1 MQHTIRNL
9 DKSSIPKLSTN
20 KATAII
26 IWLIGAW
33 LTAQTLSQLGVQQPV
48 NIIVGLAIQFA
59 LTRAESPI
67 WRGKGF
73 PKMGIAAT
81 IVDVAVNSAG
91 AWPYIKQ
98 LGNTD
103 FWNMMQ
109 DLMKSDSDPTLAT
122 LVVLVVAVGAFT
134 ACAAEYF
141 WNLQE

>member
-1 MQHTIRNL
+1 MNTTMNKL
-9 DKSSIPKLSTN
+9 NTAKLSTN
-20 KATAII
+20 KATSVI

-33 LTAQTLSQLGVQQPV
+33 LTAQTLHQLNIPYPV

-81 IVDVAVNSAG
+81 VVDVAVNAAG
-91 AWPYIKQ
+91 AWPYIKL

-103 FWNMMQ
+103 FWKMLQ
-109 DLMKSDSDPTLAT
+109 DLMQSPADPTLAT
-122 LVVLVVAVGAFT
+122 LVVLVIGVGAFT

-141 WNLQE
+141 WNLPE

>member
-1 MQHTIRNL
+1 MQNTLRNL
-9 DKSSIPKLSTN
+9 DKTSIPKVSTN

-33 LTAQTLSQLGVQQPV
+33 LTAQTLHQLGVPDTI
-48 NIIVGLAIQFA
+48 NIVVGLAIQFA

-81 IVDVAVNSAG
+81 VVDVAVNSAG
-91 AWPYIKQ
+91 AWPYVKQ

-103 FWNMMQ
+103 FWRMMQ
-109 DLMKSDSDPTLAT
+109 DLMKSPAEPTLAT
-122 LVVLVVAVGAFT
+122 LVVLVIAIGCFT

-141 WNLQE
+141 WNLPD